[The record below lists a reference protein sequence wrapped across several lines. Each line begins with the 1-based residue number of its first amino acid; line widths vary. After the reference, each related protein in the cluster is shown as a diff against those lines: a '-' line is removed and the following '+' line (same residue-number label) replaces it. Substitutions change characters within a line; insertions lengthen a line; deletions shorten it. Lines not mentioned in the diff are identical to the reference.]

1 MRTCKYSCPEINADR
16 AAFVDEKGG
25 GGEQMSE
32 TGGGVGD
39 RCAGGE
45 GAESVAKTVG
55 LIGLGCAKNRVDGE
69 VMLGL
74 LQQAGYEVAAKPE
87 EADTIIIHTCGFIG
101 DAKEESID
109 TILEAA
115 EWRKQGKRLVVT
127 GCLVQRYAQDLCKE
141 LPEVDAF
148 MGTADL
154 HRIVEVCDRVNAASP
169 ASTCRRR
176 PRRRPREPRIWLG
189 DPPYLYDADTPRLLS
204 TPSHYA
210 YVKVAEGCSY
220 RCAFCSIP
228 AMRGDQRS
236 RPIGSIVQEVHQL
249 AARGVK
255 EIILISQNTTAYGR
269 DLYGKPSLPALLH
282 ALAQVEGI
290 AWIRFLYAYPA
301 DVREDVMAAIADE
314 PKVCNYLEM
323 PLQHCDARVL
333 KAMNRGGSRAE
344 LEQLITTLRQ
354 DIPGLT
360 LRTTFIVGF
369 PGETAAEFRKL
380 ESFVEWARFERMGVF
395 AYSQEEGTPAG
406 AMLNQ
411 IAASIKERR
420 RHRLMERQREI
431 SWDFHQTFVGK
442 RLQVLVDG
450 FSDEMQM
457 WEGRYEG
464 QAPEIDGVVYV
475 SGGNLTAGRFVLV
488 EVTEATEYDLI
499 GRPVEG
505 LDENCP

>member
-1 MRTCKYSCPEINADR
+1 MSGTDAP
-16 AAFVDEKGG
+16 VVKG
-25 GGEQMSE
+25 
-32 TGGGVGD
+32 D
-39 RCAGGE
+39 
-45 GAESVAKTVG
+45 ESVAKTVG

-74 LQQAGYEVAAKPE
+74 LQQAGYEVAANPE
-87 EADTIIIHTCGFIG
+87 QADTIIIHTCGFIG
-101 DAKEESID
+101 AAKEESID

-127 GCLVQRYAQDLCKE
+127 GCLVQRYAQDLRKE
-141 LPEVDAF
+141 MPEIDAF

-154 HRIVEVCDRVNAASP
+154 HRIVEVCDTVTAAPP
-169 ASTCRRR
+169 APTRGRTSRRQ
-176 PRRRPREPRIWLG
+176 PVEPKVWLG
-189 DPPYLYDADTPRLLS
+189 DPPYLYDADTPRVLS

-228 AMRGDQRS
+228 SMRGDQRS
-236 RPIGSIVQEVHQL
+236 RPIESIVQEAHHL

-255 EIILISQNTTAYGR
+255 ELILISQNTTAYGR
-269 DLYGKPSLPALLH
+269 DLYGKPCLPALLR

-301 DVREDVMAAIADE
+301 DVRDDVIAAMAEE

-344 LEQLITTLRQ
+344 LEQLITKLRHR
-354 DIPGLT
+354 IPGLT

-369 PGETAAEFRKL
+369 PGETAAEFREL
-380 ESFVEWARFERMGVF
+380 EAFVEWAHFERMGAF
-395 AYSQEEGTPAG
+395 TYSQEEGTPAG
-406 AMLNQ
+406 VMPGQ
-411 IAASIKERR
+411 IATRVKEQR
-420 RHRLMERQREI
+420 RHRLMERQRDI
-431 SWDFHQTFVGK
+431 SSAYNQTLIGQ

-450 FSDEMQM
+450 FSDEEQM

-475 SGGNLTAGRFVLV
+475 QSEHLTPGMFVQV
-488 EVTEATEYDLI
+488 QVTEATEYDLI
-499 GRPVEG
+499 GRPVEA
-505 LDENCP
+505 LDGHAT

>member
-1 MRTCKYSCPEINADR
+1 M
-16 AAFVDEKGG
+16 
-25 GGEQMSE
+25 
-32 TGGGVGD
+32 
-39 RCAGGE
+39 
-45 GAESVAKTVG
+45 AKTVG

-74 LQQAGYEVAAKPE
+74 LQQAGYEVAASPE
-87 EADTIIIHTCGFIG
+87 QADTIIIHTCGFIG
-101 DAKEESID
+101 AAKEESID

-127 GCLVQRYAQDLCKE
+127 GCLVQRYAQDLRKE

-154 HRIVEVCDRVNAASP
+154 HRIIEVCDSVTAVP
-169 ASTCRRR
+169 PTPIRRR
-176 PRRRPREPRIWLG
+176 APRRKPVEPKVWLG
-189 DPPYLYDADTPRLLS
+189 DPPYLYEAETPRLLS

-228 AMRGDQRS
+228 SMRGDQRS
-236 RPIGSIVQEVHQL
+236 RPIGSIVQEAHHL

-255 EIILISQNTTAYGR
+255 ELILISQNTTAYGR
-269 DLYGKPSLPALLH
+269 DLYGKPCLPALLR
-282 ALAQVEGI
+282 ALAPVEGI

-301 DVREDVMAAIADE
+301 DVRDDVIATMAEE

-333 KAMNRGGSRAE
+333 KAMNRGGSRAD
-344 LEQLITTLRQ
+344 LEHLITKLRHR
-354 DIPGLT
+354 IPGLT

-369 PGETAAEFRKL
+369 PGETAAEFREL
-380 ESFVEWARFERMGVF
+380 ESFVEWARFERMGAF
-395 AYSQEEGTPAG
+395 SYSQEEGTPAG
-406 AMLNQ
+406 VMPGQ
-411 IAASIKERR
+411 IAPRVKEQR
-420 RHRLMERQREI
+420 RHRLMERQRDI
-431 SWDFHQTFVGK
+431 SWAYNQTLIGQ
-442 RLQVLVDG
+442 RLGVLVDG
-450 FSDEMQM
+450 FSDDAQM

-475 SGGNLTAGRFVLV
+475 QSEHLTPGMFVHV

-499 GRPVEG
+499 GRPVEA
-505 LDENCP
+505 LDGHAT